1 MTLTKWLIY
10 TVLIGLLPFIARL
23 LIFAITKNLSAT
35 YILNEVDMIA
45 FGLVLNVS
53 NISEIDNNSS
63 LTEEW
68 KTKNKGLSVI
78 FIIIFSIFLGLSY
91 MADLPNANG
100 FDKNMIRMLSLCLSA
115 VSLFFSYT
123 IFNKLG

>member
-23 LIFAITKNLSAT
+23 LIFAITKNLTAT

-53 NISEIDNNSS
+53 NISEIDNNRT
-63 LTEEW
+63 LTEDW

-91 MADLPNANG
+91 MADLPTANG
-100 FDKNMIRMLSLCLSA
+100 FDKSMIRLLSLVLSS